1 MDNTLNFLENYDQ
14 MAKLESKAVSPSKKG
29 RPRTIDRNKVAL
41 LRQQGYSRAQ
51 IAEELGC
58 STRGVNRIYNEL
70 DNQLKLSDE
79 GQRTQTITTRLLP
92 EIQDD
97 SYRPWN
103 QPFFGLLEEQVAPAS
118 ISLDIL
124 FEKDETGHFSRLG
137 KYPQYN
143 HYGVYGLY
151 RNNQLVYIG
160 STSRPFKERI
170 REHYQNIQKTIETGK
185 SNFQV
190 YSLFAKEDKISV
202 SILID
207 MYEVGYKQLTE
218 RDLRAMELA
227 MITYFAPVGNVS
239 GLKQGFQF

>member
-1 MDNTLNFLENYDQ
+1 MDNTVNFLESYNQ
-14 MAKLESKAVSPSKKG
+14 TIEPGNKITGSSKKG
-29 RPRTIDRNKVAL
+29 RPRTIDRDKVAL
-41 LRQQGYSRAQ
+41 LRQQGYSRAK

-70 DNQLKLSDE
+70 DNQSNLSQKSQE
-79 GQRTQTITTRLLP
+79 AQIITTRLLP

-103 QPFFGLLEEQVAPAS
+103 QPFFGLLDARVAPAS
-118 ISLDIL
+118 IPLDIL
-124 FEKDETGHFSRLG
+124 FEKNEAGHFSRLD

-170 REHYQNIQKTIETGK
+170 REHYQNIQKAIETGK

-190 YSLFAKEDKISV
+190 YSLFTRNDKVSV

-239 GLKQGFQF
+239 GLKYGFQF

>member
-1 MDNTLNFLENYDQ
+1 M
-14 MAKLESKAVSPSKKG
+14 
-29 RPRTIDRNKVAL
+29 AL
-41 LRQQGYSRAQ
+41 LRQQGYSRAK

-70 DNQLKLSDE
+70 DNQSKFSDE
-79 GQRTQTITTRLLP
+79 GQKTQTITTRLLP

-103 QPFFGLLEEQVAPAS
+103 QPFFGLLDARVAPAS
-118 ISLDIL
+118 IPLDIL
-124 FEKDETGHFSRLG
+124 FEKDETGHFSHLD

-160 STSRPFKERI
+160 STSRPFKERLH
-170 REHYQNIQKTIETGK
+170 EHYQNIQKAIAIGK

-190 YSLFAKEDKISV
+190 YSLFAKGDKISV

-227 MITYFAPVGNVS
+227 MITYFAPVGNVM
-239 GLKQGFQF
+239 GIKQGFQF

>member
-1 MDNTLNFLENYDQ
+1 MNNTINFLETYNQ
-14 MAKLESKAVSPSKKG
+14 TAELEGKAISPSKKG

-70 DNQLKLSDE
+70 DNQSQLSE
-79 GQRTQTITTRLLP
+79 GQKAQTITTRLLP

-103 QPFFGLLEEQVAPAS
+103 QPFFGLLEERAAPAS
-118 ISLDIL
+118 ISLDTL
-124 FEKDETGHFSRLG
+124 FEKDEAGHFSRLD

-143 HYGVYGLY
+143 HYGIYGLY

-170 REHYQNIQKTIETGK
+170 REHYQNIQKAIETGK
-185 SNFQV
+185 SNFQI
-190 YSLFAKEDKISV
+190 YSLFTKNDKVSV

-239 GLKQGFQF
+239 GLKYGFQF